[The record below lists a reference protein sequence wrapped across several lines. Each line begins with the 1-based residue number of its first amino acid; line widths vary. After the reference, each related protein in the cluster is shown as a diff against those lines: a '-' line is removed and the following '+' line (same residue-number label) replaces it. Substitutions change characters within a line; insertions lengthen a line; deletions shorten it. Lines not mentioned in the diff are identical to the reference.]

1 MPVSYRKTLTV
12 SAASTNGVAASQTPG
27 AAGDLVLASATVTV
41 PNGGQRIQIISAA
54 NLSARTFVVYGTEKN
69 TGRTQTYSTIGPNAT
84 TLILP
89 ITFATV
95 TRISV
100 DAGTGA
106 ALTVGW
112 AAQGDLGPMPINAR
126 ANPSDVG
133 FSCVITSGTPTYTA
147 RFTMGDVQDATL
159 NPGSLKWFDHPIIV
173 SQTADSTGN
182 YGKPTSA
189 GSLYAS
195 GVCTMDYVQIEG
207 GW

>member
-12 SAASTNGVAASQTPG
+12 SAASTNGVAASQTP
-27 AAGDLVLASATVTV
+27 AVAGDLTLASAIVTV
-41 PNGGQRIQIISAA
+41 PNGGQRIQIISLAD
-54 NLSARTFVVYGTEKN
+54 LRTKNFVIYGTEKN
-69 TGRTQTYSTIGPNAT
+69 TGRAQTYATIGPNAT

-89 ITFATV
+89 ITFATI

-112 AAQGDLGPMPINAR
+112 AAQGDLGPMPVNSR
-126 ANPSDVG
+126 ASPSDVS

-159 NPGSLKWFDHPIIV
+159 DPGARKWFDHPIIA
-173 SQTADSTGN
+173 SQTADNTGN
-182 YGKPTSA
+182 YGKPTTA
-189 GSLYAS
+189 TSLYAS

-207 GW
+207 GY